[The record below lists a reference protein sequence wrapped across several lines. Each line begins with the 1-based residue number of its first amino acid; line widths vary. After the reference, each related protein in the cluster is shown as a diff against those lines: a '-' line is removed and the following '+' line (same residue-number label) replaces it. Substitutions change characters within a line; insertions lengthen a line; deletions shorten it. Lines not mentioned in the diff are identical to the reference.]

1 MESPER
7 TYVEGHKHTYPRY
20 VLLQSYHLIKYLIL
34 LFIYIFARV
43 AIGFLVRLIPV
54 AVVAVAMIVFFI
66 GILLL
71 DPVLSLAGFSEQE
84 IAATMGITVLIG
96 IWIVAISLY
105 FRFRNSNDENEDENG
120 DENETPVG
128 SLQ

>member
-1 MESPER
+1 MKSPER
-7 TYVEGHKHTYPRY
+7 TCAEDHEYTYPIY
-20 VLLQSYHLIKYLIL
+20 VLTQVCHLIKYSTS
-34 LFIYIFARV
+34 LFIYILARV
-43 AIGFLVRLIPV
+43 VIGFLVRLLPL

-84 IAATMGITVLIG
+84 IAATMGITVLVG
-96 IWIVAISLY
+96 IWIVAIALY
-105 FRFRNSNDENEDENG
+105 FRFRDSDDESEDE

-128 SLQ
+128 SLR